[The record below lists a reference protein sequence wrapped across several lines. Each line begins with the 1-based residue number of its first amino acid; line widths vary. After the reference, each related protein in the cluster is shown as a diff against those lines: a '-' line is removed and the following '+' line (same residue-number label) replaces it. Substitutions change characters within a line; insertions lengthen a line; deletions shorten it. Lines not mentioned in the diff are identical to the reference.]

1 MKRRPLQTVAAM
13 TGMAALTD
21 NRFLGRLRERRWR
34 RVLVLLVTGFW
45 LLTVA
50 AMTKPVR
57 LEAGWAWTAA
67 AALTVLTWIA
77 LTLATRNVSNSIDAF
92 ADERDRAVRDR
103 AHRLAYWI
111 IGAPI
116 GALVGALFGY
126 LAGAVEDGGVVTLS
140 ASDLW
145 AFGPSSSRF
154 SYCTPR
160 SPRRSSGGP
169 SPTRRRRS
177 STTRHWRTRSAP
189 DPCTETENPC
199 RDDWSRSIG
208 CTSAT
213 PPFMR

>member
-145 AFGPSSSRF
+145 AFGPVIF
-154 SYCTPR
+154 SILVLYAALPPAIIGWTEPD
-160 SPRRSSGGP
+160 
-169 SPTRRRRS
+169 
-177 STTRHWRTRSAP
+177 AP
-189 DPCTETENPC
+189 AEEFDDEALADPL
-199 RDDWSRSIG
+199 RSRSLY
-208 CTSAT
+208 
-213 PPFMR
+213 